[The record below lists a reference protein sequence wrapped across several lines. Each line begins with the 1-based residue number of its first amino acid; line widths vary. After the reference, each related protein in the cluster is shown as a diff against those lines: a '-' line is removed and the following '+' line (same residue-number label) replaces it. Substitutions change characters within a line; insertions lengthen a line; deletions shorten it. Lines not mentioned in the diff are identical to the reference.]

1 MSYCVGITGIEGVAM
16 LKRIFNPH
24 PPRFHVFIPGLL
36 QAVRHYEFGLLLV
49 LFLWCTYFVIDL
61 QNCSLR
67 AKAQILVHQETIPW
81 ENGWSKAK
89 SARYALHVLKI
100 RTCVFLIIVRP
111 FKEFGEKLIWMV
123 WMSYRML
130 IADESTDMHYTR
142 AGRHTHVR
150 VVILTCVRAGTT
162 TCSFVEPIVC
172 KILVSVIV
180 YCI

>member
-1 MSYCVGITGIEGVAM
+1 MGEVKPRVQGM
-16 LKRIFNPH
+16 LCMF
-24 PPRFHVFIPGLL
+24 
-36 QAVRHYEFGLLLV
+36 
-49 LFLWCTYFVIDL
+49 
-61 QNCSLR
+61 
-67 AKAQILVHQETIPW
+67 
-81 ENGWSKAK
+81 
-89 SARYALHVLKI
+89 LKI

-123 WMSYRML
+123 WMSHRML

-142 AGRHTHVR
+142 AGRHTHGR

-172 KILVSVIV
+172 NILVSVIV

>member
-1 MSYCVGITGIEGVAM
+1 MSYCVGITGIEGLARLVFM
-16 LKRIFNPH
+16 FLYRGPSC
-24 PPRFHVFIPGLL
+24 PPLRVRFIVGT
-36 QAVRHYEFGLLLV
+36 

-123 WMSYRML
+123 GISYL
-130 IADESTDMHYTR
+130 KIIADESTDMHYTP

-150 VVILTCVRAGTT
+150 VVIRTCGSSYSRAWGWGTT

-172 KILVSVIV
+172 NILVSVIV